1 MTRARGVAD
10 YGYYPPVNNNIL
22 INPSFTVNQRGDV
35 IDHNTAATV
44 LIGGGCRG
52 ISTLAAQCHNPP
64 LLLILPLV

>member
-35 IDHNTAATV
+35 IDHNT
-44 LIGGGCRG
+44 
-52 ISTLAAQCHNPP
+52 STYGPDRWGVSRYKHHWRHNVT
-64 LLLILPLV
+64 IHHYY